1 MQEIENIET
10 EQLESNS
17 SIDDNDT
24 LLISEVQGKVF
35 FPYSGKE
42 VEDIF
47 YQESEKYETLED
59 VINDKFT
66 KPISN
71 YKDLHF
77 SRAREMFILLTQREN
92 YSGLESLE
100 LTLEM
105 FKKRYLHPAIITACR
120 TLSELNVYLDC
131 LDKNEIDDFKI
142 FKIKYEVYPMQ
153 VKKFSI
159 FKK

>member
-1 MQEIENIET
+1 MQDNENLEMQE
-10 EQLESNS
+10 LESNS
-17 SIDDNDT
+17 FIDDTDT
-24 LLISEVQGKVF
+24 LLISEIKEKVF
-35 FPYSGKE
+35 FPYTGKE

-47 YQESEKYETLED
+47 NNESEKYNSVDD
-59 VINDKFT
+59 VINDRFT
-66 KPISN
+66 RPI
-71 YKDLHF
+71 KDFRDLYL
-77 SRAREMFILLTQREN
+77 SRARETFILLTQREN

-105 FKKRYLHPAIITACR
+105 FRKRYLHPAIIAACR
-120 TLSELNVYLDC
+120 TLNELNVYLDC
-131 LDKNEIDDFKI
+131 LEKNEVDDFKI